1 MTSNDEARKILASE
15 AERTRQIA
23 EHDDNPSNSL
33 DRGLETIGDFFSVMK
48 DNLGS
53 PFGDIQDKLQE
64 FFEAPEQDPVVKAV
78 PMEYEDS
85 QPTQS
90 ESAEVDSGYEM

>member
-1 MTSNDEARKILASE
+1 MTSNEEARKILADE
-15 AERTRQIA
+15 AERTQKIA
-23 EHDDNPSNSL
+23 EHDPSNPL